1 MKREPLS
8 KVMKRSHRCMGWSST
23 GAGRSS
29 SNTYLTGRR
38 EFFRVGRSSETF
50 DRQNTDRFPVRLKV
64 QFQAVLDAFPNDTTF
79 SFTSPSD
86 ISEAAI
92 AMATMHLPRNQ
103 GSLTSSTSSL
113 RKRRLKEISEDAEE
127 NVVPVQEAYKE
138 SNLRRENTL
147 DEKPVVVDKP
157 EDIPPLHVEED
168 HAPDELPASAIRA
181 KALLA
186 RRKEVEA
193 EKFSAQVAA
202 AAFPMPPASPEG
214 KSQRLPHSEV
224 LALSAKST
232 VLTTSPP
239 TDKSLPAT
247 PQGTPPQ
254 TPAEPFSRDAR
265 PSQDNATDSPEGSRP
280 SLTAERL
287 EHAQRLSNHED
298 NGIGRWT
305 TDVATYADF
314 KPKKKKL
321 APRPHVETKRP
332 RTSGT
337 SDESGRI
344 RPVANLPTT
353 VRVSERRPPPVNGNS
368 LRPSSQQSSRSVP
381 GRFAGSSHA
390 PNIMP
395 PLPSP
400 VHLTSLYR
408 PESRRSTSQA
418 PSVAADGSTV
428 TPEKMRLMK
437 ALQLRKRNML
447 VNQRTSASTA
457 TSAHTH
463 SGSLASSNTSR
474 GIDPAN
480 STMKSDSNGFLA
492 EPAESSKIQTSNTT
506 SPTSATQSENHSHAA
521 SSFTSQEAIVKRK
534 ESLSSDTSS
543 SITPRA
549 DASTNKRRSTRS
561 KRHSAKLE
569 APSSTS
575 TEVPLAGKP
584 ETQGIPDDTSPSY
597 EIENM
602 ARANQLS
609 DALAKSAQEETAPLS
624 KPTQQFPPIS
634 RNSTASRS
642 KRGQHVPEPLRV
654 PAPGDVSE
662 VSDGESFMDE
672 LEHATVHEAKPV
684 SVARTPVTPVMSKI
698 AGWKDPSRSV
708 STPVAP
714 PQSST
719 DSLTKTKSSGGRSAS
734 TALPAWPPASA
745 EQAPVPLTKKS
756 TLGSGISKRI
766 KALETVTTRNTS
778 PPRQAVKPEP
788 STRSAFTNFMKRSS
802 MIMHPQSNAPNTST
816 DTLPARRSPGS
827 TASPDRERTPQAA
840 RPWVQQSGSN
850 TQVLTP
856 TQKGE
861 TISVTARIIRDFDN
875 EDVPAPKTAPG
886 DINLHRSPL
895 IVEHERQDENRPRL
909 PRDYSAVTIDSSMRD
924 LDQGDKSGRFS
935 FASHRSM
942 SAPRLNTADST
953 TSKMSSFMNSGRKAF
968 TKSTSDHS
976 SLSEDKPKA
985 SRATRLMQRVSNLKG
1000 GRKISRNMFSS
1011 TSTDLGKDQAQ
1022 YGRSAVIEERN
1033 EPDSRHPSLADSLLH
1048 VVDIGDVNVQ
1058 FPESLLWKRRFIRI
1072 DDQGYLIFSPP
1083 ANDTTS
1089 RSVAR
1094 KYHLSDFRV
1103 PALPDAEREEM
1114 AWSVI
1119 LDMRD
1124 GSCVQCACE
1133 NKSTQQQVLQSKCS
1147 RGICVSSTN
1156 LNSACRCTQR
1166 ISSTVRRFVRGVWF

>member
-1 MKREPLS
+1 MYQK
-8 KVMKRSHRCMGWSST
+8 
-23 GAGRSS
+23 GRH
-29 SNTYLTGRR
+29 G
-38 EFFRVGRSSETF
+38 FFKVGRAGKII
-50 DRQNTDRFPVRLKV
+50 DWQNTDRFPVRLKV
-64 QFQAVLDAFPNDTTF
+64 QFQAVLEAFPNDTTF
-79 SFTSPSD
+79 SFTSPTD

-92 AMATMHLPRNQ
+92 AVTTMHLPTKQ

-113 RKRRLKEISEDAEE
+113 RKRRLQEISEDAEE
-127 NVVPVQEAYKE
+127 NVGPVQEAYKE
-138 SNLRRENTL
+138 SNLRQENTL
-147 DEKPVVVDKP
+147 DEKPVEMEKP
-157 EDIPPLHVEED
+157 ENVPPSQVEDD
-168 HAPDELPASAIRA
+168 HTPDELPASAIRA

-186 RRKEVEA
+186 RRKEVES
-193 EKFSAQVAA
+193 EKLSAQVVAA
-202 AAFPMPPASPEG
+202 SFPMPPASPEG
-214 KSQRLPHSEV
+214 KEQHLPHSEV
-224 LALSAKST
+224 PVSSARPT
-232 VLTTSPP
+232 LHTTTPP
-239 TDKSLPAT
+239 MDKSLPAT

-254 TPAEPFSRDAR
+254 TPGGLVSEDAEPVQHDAKD
-265 PSQDNATDSPEGSRP
+265 SQEDSRP

-287 EHAQRLSNHED
+287 ENARQLSNQED
-298 NGIGRWT
+298 NGISRWT
-305 TDVATYADF
+305 SDVATYADF

-337 SDESGRI
+337 PDESGRI

-353 VRVSERRPPPVNGNS
+353 VRVSERKPPPVNGS
-368 LRPSSQQSSRSVP
+368 SFRPSSQQSSKSVP
-381 GRFAGSSHA
+381 GRFAISSYA
-390 PNIMP
+390 PNVLP

-418 PSVAADGSTV
+418 PSIAAEGTTA

-437 ALQLRKRNML
+437 ALQMRKRNML

-457 TSAHTH
+457 TSTHTH

-474 GIDPAN
+474 GLDPTS
-480 STMKSDSNGFLA
+480 STMKPEANGLLA
-492 EPAESSKIQTSNTT
+492 EPAESSKTQTSNTT
-506 SPTSATQSENHSHAA
+506 SPTSVTRSENHSHAA
-521 SSFTSQEAIVKRK
+521 SSFTSQEIIAKRK

-549 DASTNKRRSTRS
+549 DASIHKRRSTRS
-561 KRHSAKLE
+561 KRPSTKLE
-569 APSSTS
+569 APSSTC
-575 TEVPLAGKP
+575 TELPLADRPDGP
-584 ETQGIPDDTSPSY
+584 GIPNDPSPSDY
-597 EIENM
+597 IEDM
-602 ARANQLS
+602 ARVHQLS
-609 DALAKSAQEETAPLS
+609 EVLAKNAHEEATPPAE
-624 KPTQQFPPIS
+624 PTQQRPSIS
-634 RNSTASRS
+634 RNSTTSRS
-642 KRGQHVPEPLRV
+642 ERGTHVPEPLHV

-662 VSDGESFMDE
+662 VSDGESFIDE

-684 SVARTPVTPVMSKI
+684 SVARTPVTPVVSTI
-698 AGWKDPSRSV
+698 AGWKEPSRSV

-734 TALPAWPPASA
+734 TALPVWPPASA

-766 KALETVTTRNTS
+766 KALETVTTRNPS
-778 PPRQAVKPEP
+778 PPRLTVKAEP

-827 TASPDRERTPQAA
+827 TASPERERTPQAA

-875 EDVPAPKTAPG
+875 DDVPAPRTAPG

-895 IVEHERQDENRPRL
+895 IVEHERQDENRPPL
-909 PRDYSAVTIDSSMRD
+909 SRDYSAVTIDTSMRD
-924 LDQGDKSGRFS
+924 TNLGDKGRRFS

-976 SLSEDKPKA
+976 SLSEDRPKA
-985 SRATRLMQRVSNLKG
+985 SRTARLLQRVSNLKTE
-1000 GRKISRNMFSS
+1000 RKISRNMFSG

-1022 YGRSAVIEERN
+1022 FGHSAVIEERN

-1083 ANDTTS
+1083 ANDTSS

-1094 KYHLSDFRV
+1094 KYHLSDFRA

-1119 LDMRD
+1119 MDMRD
-1124 GSCVQCACE
+1124 GRCVQCACE
-1133 NKSTQQQVLQSKCS
+1133 NKSTQQQVLQSEFLVEC
-1147 RGICVSSTN
+1147 
-1156 LNSACRCTQR
+1156 AC
-1166 ISSTVRRFVRGVWF
+1166 F